1 MSDVARQTCVHRPR
15 PLLLAGFAHLRV
27 WLWLALAIFVVP
39 MAGWSEARFPPP
51 DFAETNH
58 QLPTTAMP
66 FGRGVSLEYLDLV
79 VLAACLGIATWL
91 VHKKRSRK
99 GLIALSIF
107 SLLYFGFWRHGCIC
121 AIGSVQN
128 VALSLAGSG
137 YSVPIVVVGF
147 FILPLAV
154 ALFAGRSFCAGV
166 CPHGALQDLVL
177 LKPLKVP
184 APLEHALSVL
194 PYIYLG
200 AGVLFAA
207 TGSAFIICQ
216 YDPFVPMF
224 RMNGRTL
231 MVLSG
236 IALLLLGTVVGRP
249 YCRFLCPYG
258 ALLNMAATLSKLRV
272 RVTPDVCT
280 QCRLCEAS
288 CPFGAMRE
296 PEAGKAEPELRSR
309 DRRRL
314 AFLLLLLPLLIGVG
328 AWMGSKF
335 AVPAARMH
343 PTVSLARMMVRED
356 GKPPKV
362 GTLTPD
368 ERALERAR
376 ENPREILGAAAEIT
390 RKMVLGGTLLGGWIG
405 LVIGAKLIS
414 LSIRRKR
421 TDYEPDRGSCFACAR
436 CFEYCPNEL
445 VRRGVIPG
453 VSASSA
459 IKSVPELVPA
469 LSKTT

>member
-1 MSDVARQTCVHRPR
+1 MMDDSRQRCVCRTR
-15 PLLLAGFAHLRV
+15 PLLLAGFSHLRV
-27 WLWLALAIFVVP
+27 LLWLALALLVTPAV
-39 MAGWSEARFPPP
+39 GWSEARFPPP

-66 FGRGVSLEYLDLV
+66 FGRGVTLEYLDLA
-79 VLAACLGIATWL
+79 VLAVCLGIATWL
-91 VHKKRSRK
+91 VHNKRSRK
-99 GLIALSIF
+99 GLIALSMF

-128 VALSLAGSG
+128 VALSLSG
-137 YSVPIVVVGF
+137 TGYTVPVVVVGF
-147 FILPLAV
+147 FVLPLAV

-184 APLEHALSVL
+184 GWLEHALSVL

-224 RMNGRTL
+224 RMNGRIL

-236 IALLLLGTVVGRP
+236 VALLLLGTVVGRP

-258 ALLNMAATLSKLRV
+258 ALLNLGATLSRLRV
-272 RVTPDVCT
+272 RVTPDICT

-296 PEAGKAEPELRSR
+296 PQAGKAEPEARSR
-309 DRRRL
+309 DRKRMAL
-314 AFLLLLLPLLIGVG
+314 LLLLLPLLICVG
-328 AWMGSKF
+328 AWVGSKF
-335 AVPAARMH
+335 GLPAARLH
-343 PTVSLARMMVRED
+343 PTVSLAQMLVRED
-356 GKPPKV
+356 GKTPKV

-376 ENPREILGAAAEIT
+376 ENPRETLSSAAEIT

-405 LVIGAKLIS
+405 LVIGAKLMS

-421 TDYEPDRGSCFACAR
+421 TDYEPDRGTCFACAR

-453 VSASSA
+453 ASPSSA
-459 IKSVPELVPA
+459 PKPILEPASA
-469 LSKTT
+469 LSETP

>member
-1 MSDVARQTCVHRPR
+1 MIGCDHPGCLP
-15 PLLLAGFAHLRV
+15 PLSPLPKAGFAH
-27 WLWLALAIFVVP
+27 WWALAWLLLACGLAP
-39 MAGWSEARFPPP
+39 LTGRAEQRFPPP
-51 DFAETNH
+51 DFAETKH
-58 QLPTTAMP
+58 VLPTTTAP
-66 FGRGVSLEYLDLV
+66 APRGETLQYLDLV
-79 VLAACLGIATWL
+79 VLAASLGVATWL
-91 VHKKRSRK
+91 VHRGRSRK

-107 SLLYFGFWRHGCIC
+107 SLLYFGFWRRGCIC

-128 VALSLAGSG
+128 IAFSVFGGG
-137 YSVPIVVVGF
+137 YAVPIVVVGF
-147 FILPLAV
+147 FALPLLV

-184 APLEHALSVL
+184 NWLEQGLSVF

-200 AGVLFAA
+200 AGILFAA
-207 TGSAFIICQ
+207 TGSAFIFCQ
-216 YDPFVPMF
+216 YDPFVPVF
-224 RMNGRTL
+224 RMSGRSL

-236 IALLLLGTVVGRP
+236 IALLVLGTVVGRP

-258 ALLNMAATLSKLRV
+258 ALLNMGATLSKLRI
-272 RVTPDVCT
+272 RVTPDICT

-296 PEAGKAEPELRSR
+296 PETGKAEPASR
-309 DRRRL
+309 FEDRRRL
-314 AFLLLLLPLLIGVG
+314 VLLLLLVPVLMAAG
-328 AWMGSKF
+328 AWAGSRF
-335 AVPAARMH
+335 GGPAARLH
-343 PTVSLARMMVRED
+343 PTVSLAHSLVRED

-376 ENPREILGAAAEIT
+376 DNPREILTTAAEIT
-390 RKMVLGGTLLGGWIG
+390 RKTVFGATLLGGWIG
-405 LVIGAKLIS
+405 LVIGAKLVS

-421 TDYEPDRGSCFACAR
+421 TDYEPDRGSCLACAR

-445 VRRGVIPG
+445 VRRGI
-453 VSASSA
+453 
-459 IKSVPELVPA
+459 VPPAPKPA
-469 LSKTT
+469 LAPAAALSQTR